1 METTNEALP
10 RTATIALL
18 EALAPEAPA
27 RADRIRRRLLARTA
41 CDAGAARGLDRT
53 AGWRP
58 FVAGA
63 EKKILFDDGR
73 TMTWLVRMAPGA
85 ALPAHRH
92 DEGDEECLV
101 LEGSVVVDGVRHG
114 PGDYTLALCG
124 SEHRS
129 VWTDTGALFLLRSP
143 SRYAAALSA
152 G

>member
-1 METTNEALP
+1 MGTMNEALP
-10 RTATIALL
+10 RSATVALL

-27 RADRIRRRLLARTA
+27 RADRIRRRLLVRIASDAR
-41 CDAGAARGLDRT
+41 AARSLDRT
-53 AGWRP
+53 AGWLP

-101 LEGSVVVDGVRHG
+101 LEGTVVVNDITYGS
-114 PGDYTLALCG
+114 GDYALALRG

-129 VWTDTGALFLLRSP
+129 VRTDTGALFLLRSP
-143 SRYAAALSA
+143 SPQALSA
-152 G
+152 R

>member
-1 METTNEALP
+1 MNEALP
-10 RTATIALL
+10 RSATIALL

-27 RADRIRRRLLARTA
+27 RADRIGQRLAVRIA
-41 CDAGAARGLDRT
+41 SDAGAARSLART
-53 AGWRP
+53 AGWLP

-101 LEGSVVVDGVRHG
+101 LEGAVVVNDITYG
-114 PGDYTLALCG
+114 PGDYALALRG
-124 SEHRS
+124 SRHRS
-129 VWTDTGALFLLRSP
+129 VLTDTGALFLLRSP
-143 SRYAAALSA
+143 SPYAAAISA
-152 G
+152 R

>member
-1 METTNEALP
+1 MNEALP
-10 RTATIALL
+10 RSATVALL

-27 RADRIRRRLLARTA
+27 RADLIRRRLLVRIAS
-41 CDAGAARGLDRT
+41 DAHAARSLERT
-53 AGWRP
+53 AGWLP

-73 TMTWLVRMAPGA
+73 TMTWLVKMAPGA

-101 LEGSVVVDGVRHG
+101 LEGTVLVNDVIYE
-114 PGDYTLALCG
+114 PGDYALALRG

-129 VWTDTGALFLLRSP
+129 VRTDTGALFLLRSP
-143 SRYAAALSA
+143 SPQTLSA
-152 G
+152 R